1 MDYLNKILSFE
12 ERKVRV
18 VGTNEDPWFCGRD
31 VTIILGYKDVI
42 NSLKEHVDKEDKNN
56 LQDITSKRVVNY
68 HPLKFNKKELSTIY
82 INESGLY
89 SLILRSKLEKAK
101 EFKRWITSEVLPS
114 IRKQGQY
121 VLQKQLKEKDE
132 ECKKKDEEC
141 KKKDEECKK
150 KDEQLKIKEKQ
161 LEREK
166 IKNMNIQTF
175 INNVKLREKT
185 EYVYIATTN
194 TYAKFNQFKL
204 GSSTRLEHR
213 LRSYNTGRPVG
224 DKYYYA
230 WIFKCSD
237 SRLLEKTLSYFLKDW
252 KDTNQAE
259 MFVLHYN
266 FLLEVVEFICDN
278 FDKSTDFINH
288 FIKKKIPDSY
298 DLEPVIPEP
307 LILDKMELRV
317 IRNGSEIRNKVLD
330 LSKFTDEER
339 IKIIE
344 EKFVEFSRDRS
355 EVNRQDFLV
364 SLESS
369 YKLDGLK
376 RYIWNK
382 LKDIS
387 KPKQLALTY

>member
-18 VGTNEDPWFCGRD
+18 VGTNDDPWFCGRD
-31 VTIILGYKDVI
+31 IAIILGYKDII
-42 NSLKEHVDKEDKNN
+42 NSLKEHVDREDKNN
-56 LQDITSKRVVNY
+56 LESISKVVVN
-68 HPLKFNKKELSTIY
+68 HHHLNKNDLKTIY

-121 VLQKQLKEKDE
+121 VLQNQLNEQFKIKEKE
-132 ECKKKDEEC
+132 FN
-141 KKKDEECKK
+141 
-150 KDEQLKIKEKQ
+150 EQLKIKEKQ

-175 INNVKLREKT
+175 INNVKLREKN
-185 EYVYIATTN
+185 EYIYIATTS

-204 GSSTRLEHR
+204 GSSIRLEHR

-237 SRLLEKTLSYFLKDW
+237 SRLLEKNISHFLKDW
-252 KDTNQAE
+252 KDAKESE

-288 FIKKKIPDSY
+288 FIKKKIPKSY

-330 LSKFTDEER
+330 LSKFNEEER

-344 EKFVEFSRDRS
+344 EKFLEFSKDRS
-355 EVNRQDFLV
+355 EINRQDFLV
-364 SLESS
+364 SLESV

-376 RYIWNK
+376 RNIWRI